1 MSHFTNIK
9 TSLQNLLYL
18 EKALNRLQISHR
30 REKLANDSLNLSKTL
45 YSVNLVIPQSNNHD
59 ILFSWNGTEY
69 ELIVDMSFWK
79 QSCPVE
85 GFIDKIS
92 QQYAGE
98 IIIGEGAKTGFQPVK
113 YQKNTDGS
121 NTLVLERWHKVTL
134 S

>member
-9 TSLQNLLYL
+9 TSLQNLFYL
-18 EKALNRLQISHR
+18 EKALNRLQISYS
-30 REKLANDSLNLSKTL
+30 REKPLSESLNSSKIL
-45 YSVNLVIPQSNNHD
+45 YSVNLVIPQSNSHD

-85 GFIDKIS
+85 NFIDKVS

-113 YQKNTDGS
+113 YQKNIDGS